1 MTALDERVRR
11 AWLGM
16 NEPLEATVSTM
27 YLDKIGLVTT
37 ATGVLIDSPQAA
49 QALQWLRVGGSI
61 ADPADIARE
70 WRRVKE
76 MPPNLV
82 WSAYR
87 SATGLHLDAEEI
99 ERVVLARL
107 DADAKIISYFWLA
120 VWSDWPAAAQAAVCM
135 LAWAVGAGRTASG
148 ITGPTW
154 PHLHAALDVQDWSGA
169 ADAGQLRW
177 SDNPGVRPRDH
188 VIAALFRESA
198 GYDVQTSRSFP
209 AGPSRDA
216 ALKSLAAWDA
226 AAAEGST

>member
-11 AWLGM
+11 AWLAM
-16 NEPLEATVSTM
+16 NEPIEATVSTM
-27 YLDKIGLVTT
+27 YLDSRGLVTT
-37 ATGVLIDSPQAA
+37 ATGILIDSPAAA

-61 ADPADIARE
+61 AGAAEVARE
-70 WRRVKE
+70 WHRVKA

-82 WSAYR
+82 WRAYR
-87 SATGLHLDAEEI
+87 SPTGLHLDADEI

-107 DADAKIISYFWLA
+107 DADAAILAAFWPSFYS
-120 VWSDWPAAAQAAVCM
+120 WPPAAKAAVCM
-135 LAWAVGAGRTASG
+135 LVWAVGAGRSAAG

-154 PHLHAALDVQDWSGA
+154 PHLHAAIASSDWGVAALD
-169 ADAGQLRW
+169 GQLRW
-177 SDNPGVRPRDH
+177 SDNPGVRPRDY
-188 VIAALFRESA
+188 VIAALFREAA
-198 GYDVQTSRSFP
+198 GYDLQTSRSFP